1 MKPFRIFGTGRM
13 LVVLI
18 IVILAAAVVLLW
30 PSGADT
36 APMTKRT
43 ITEARVKQI
52 REMVRLQS
60 LEIYEETSM
69 RDTVNGKGIFAT
81 VRLTGTV
88 SYDLEKLHIDSIG
101 RDSIRITLPPE
112 KVELLESTEPG
123 SYRVVDVWDAR
134 HPLLPASL
142 SASEEN
148 TAKTRLVARKQRLAY
163 DRGYVR
169 EARAGARETLQKL
182 FSTFPGLYIELAP

>member
-1 MKPFRIFGTGRM
+1 MKLFRIFGTGRM

-18 IVILAAAVVLLW
+18 IAILAAAVVLLW

-43 ITEARVKQI
+43 ITEARVKKI

-69 RDTVNGKGIFAT
+69 RDTVDGKGIFAT

-88 SYDLEKLHIDSIG
+88 SYDLEKLRIDSIG
-101 RDSIRITLPPE
+101 RDSIRVTLPPE
-112 KVELLESTEPG
+112 KVELLESTEPD
-123 SYRVVDVWDAR
+123 SYRVVDVWDVK

-163 DRGYVR
+163 DRGYVK
-169 EARAGARETLQKL
+169 EARANARETLQKL
-182 FSTFPGLYIELAP
+182 FSTLPGLYIELAE

>member
-88 SYDLEKLHIDSIG
+88 SYDLEKLRIDSIG

-123 SYRVVDVWDAR
+123 SYRVVDVWDVR

-169 EARAGARETLQKL
+169 EARAGARETLHKL